1 MIDERQE
8 ELAALAAL
16 DLLDGAD
23 CAEFAAAL
31 ARNPALAK
39 HVAEMRETACALAHL
54 APCCEPP
61 EALKTR
67 ILLSVGHP
75 APAARP
81 RARLFPFPVVIP
93 WALAACLAA
102 VAAWSGERY
111 VTIRSEYALLS
122 DQRKLAELELQRVR
136 NQMAEDQILSQR
148 QLADNRQQLAAM
160 SEKLAEASRQ
170 ASSSLAQMA
179 SLTGQLKVAN
189 NLMRLNV
196 VTLVPTGAGD
206 TKMPPAVTLWDPAKQ
221 EGMLDV
227 KLPALES
234 DKVYQLWAI
243 DSQYN
248 NSPVSSG
255 VFRVDPVTCTA
266 CIYFRPD
273 KPIKVGAKF
282 AISLEPG
289 GAKHDK
295 PQGPVVMLSD

>member
-16 DLLDGAD
+16 DLLDGTERT
-23 CAEFAAAL
+23 EFEAAL
-31 ARNPALAK
+31 AQNPALLK
-39 HVAEMRETACALAHL
+39 HVAEMREAACALAHL

-61 EALKTR
+61 EALRAR
-67 ILLSVGHP
+67 ILLSIGHP
-75 APAARP
+75 QEVAKP
-81 RARLFPFPVVIP
+81 RARLIPFPVVIP

-111 VTIRSEYALLS
+111 MTVRSEYGLLS
-122 DQRKLAELELQRVR
+122 DQQKLADLELQRVH
-136 NQMAEDQILSQR
+136 NQMEEERIVYQR
-148 QLADNRQQLAAM
+148 ELADNRQQLTAM
-160 SEKLAEASRQ
+160 SDKLAEASQQ
-170 ASSSLAQMA
+170 ASASLTQLA
-179 SLTGQLKVAN
+179 SLTGKLKVAN
-189 NLMRLNV
+189 NLMRLNI

-206 TKMPPAVTLWDPAKQ
+206 PKMPPAVTLWDSAKQ

-234 DKVYQLWAI
+234 EKVYQLWAI

-266 CIYFRPD
+266 CIYFKPD

-282 AISLEPG
+282 AISLERKG
-289 GAKHDK
+289 GVPK
-295 PQGPVVMLSD
+295 PEGPIVMLSD